1 MQESLKNKISS
12 LEKELIAASEEKECD
27 NLYFTKFMQEKQE
40 EIEEIL
46 KNNLELK
53 NTMAKREEQFESQ
66 VQEMEAQLA
75 AQKE

>member
-1 MQESLKNKISS
+1 
-12 LEKELIAASEEKECD
+12 
-27 NLYFTKFMQEKQE
+27 MQEKQE

-66 VQEMEAQLA
+66 VQEMETQLA